1 MTCLFHCNEILSLY
15 SLIRGVTPFS
25 PQWDLKFIQSF
36 SRSHA
41 FLQLQQRFLETYNRS
56 NPDFLGMPT
65 LMWKEIVEHVLLQP
79 TKSICCHLFIQ
90 STVSLSRTIG
100 FRNFYVNV
108 NENNQIDRFRIN
120 ILKIWNFQQWHATVI
135 FLIINRYT
143 CKFIR

>member
-1 MTCLFHCNEILSLY
+1 MRSLVYTVLSEVSRLFRRNEILSLY
-15 SLIRGVTPFS
+15 SLFQGPTPFYS
-25 PQWDLKFIQSF
+25 CSKG
-36 SRSHA
+36 
-41 FLQLQQRFLETYNRS
+41 FLRS

-65 LMWKEIVEHVLLQP
+65 LMWKEIVEHVLLQS

-108 NENNQIDRFRIN
+108 NQNNQIDRVRIN

-143 CKFIR
+143 CKFIG